1 MSRLSGNSS
10 KNGYVPR
17 RIMKRLLRF
26 RTASDHHWDLENK
39 LQALAVKSG
48 IKPAFMNF
56 AAGMIAA
63 DRVEFRQLAA
73 LLGLHYKVTAAP
85 PLRPTRKLN
94 VKDSFFK
101 ASTDVFQPKDAVWL
115 YSDIQVESRIS
126 RCILG
131 EINVG
136 YILGYPRC
144 CIEWHEGMRAFDLE
158 SLFRWIE
165 EHITNNPQMFRGI
178 QDRTEVEIYRFAL
191 LEWRMPAPD
200 FMSESKRLYPFAPH
214 YACPSCLSRESEE
227 TEKLNNQYKEL
238 AFSLNPKFA
247 QEIEQSASDSLRE
260 SSGQART

>member
-1 MSRLSGNSS
+1 
-10 KNGYVPR
+10 
-17 RIMKRLLRF
+17 MKRLLRS
-26 RTASDHHWDLENK
+26 RTASDHYWDLENK
-39 LQALAVKSG
+39 LHILAVKSG
-48 IKPAFMNF
+48 IKPAFMDT

-85 PLRPTRKLN
+85 PLRLKRKLN
-94 VKDSFFK
+94 VKDSFSK
-101 ASTDVFQPKDAVWL
+101 ASTDVLQPKDAVWL
-115 YSDIQVESRIS
+115 YSDIQVESLIS

-131 EINVG
+131 EINDG

-144 CIEWHEGMRAFDLE
+144 CIEWHEGMRAPELE
-158 SLFRWIE
+158 SLFQWIE
-165 EHITNNPQMFRGI
+165 EHITNNPQMLRGI

-191 LEWRMPAPD
+191 LEWPMSAPD
-200 FMSESKRLYPFAPH
+200 YMSESKRLYPFAPH
-214 YACPSCLSRESEE
+214 FACPSCLSRESEE

-247 QEIEQSASDSLRE
+247 QEIEQLFSGSLRE